1 MRVKILAIALGTSAI
16 VAPSPANATFKD
28 GNALYSDCTAKPNS
42 STYYQSDAYCMG
54 YILGV
59 TDTLT
64 TMRIINKRNS
74 CIPENV
80 TAGQIRDIVLQYL
93 QRTPEKRHLPADY
106 LVLSAIN
113 SAFNCSES

>member
-1 MRVKILAIALGTSAI
+1 MRITILAIALATSAVI
-16 VAPSPANATFKD
+16 TAYPANATFKD
-28 GNALYSDCTAKPNS
+28 GNALYSDCSAKPND
-42 STYYQSDAYCMG
+42 STYYQSDAYCLG

-59 TDTLT
+59 TDTLA
-64 TMRIINKRNS
+64 TMRIMNKRNH

-93 QRTPEKRHLPADY
+93 QRTPEKRHLPADF

-113 SAFNCSES
+113 LAFNCSEA